1 MRISTTQLYQHGVD
15 AMLDQQS
22 RLNKTQIQ
30 LGTGKRV
37 VAPSDDPTAAVQI
50 LDLKKSIDISQR
62 YQANIGVARATLNTE
77 EQALQSA
84 IDIVQRMRELT
95 LQANT
100 GTLSDQQRQGIAI
113 EVSEHIAGMLNI
125 ANTQDSNGDYLFAG
139 YSAGARPF
147 SQSAAGFNYAG
158 DQGQRLLQVGPTRQ
172 VAVSDSGTDVFQ
184 AIRNGNGTFVSSYL
198 AANTGTGIIAPGS
211 VTDASAWVPDTY
223 TITFTT
229 ATTYEVRDGASTLVT
244 SGTYQAD
251 AAIAFNGIETDIS
264 GTPAAGDVFTVAPSA
279 NQDVFTTLQNLA
291 TALRRGTADEAA
303 RAEQRNDLNRVMVDL
318 DRALENFTGLQAGV
332 GARLSALDN
341 EEMLNEE
348 FVAVSETALAAIEEL
363 DYPEAISRFNRQ
375 LLALQAAQQTFMKV
389 QNLSLFN
396 FLG

>member
-1 MRISTTQLYQHGVD
+1 MRISTTQLYQRGVD

-50 LDLKKSIDISQR
+50 LDLKKSIDISRR
-62 YQANIGVARATLNTE
+62 YQINIGVARATLNTE
-77 EQALQSA
+77 EQALRSA
-84 IDIVQRMRELT
+84 IDIVQRVRELT

-113 EVSEHIAGMLNI
+113 EVSEHIAGLLNI

-147 SQSAAGFNYAG
+147 SQGAAGFNYAG

-184 AIRNGNGTFVSSYL
+184 AIRNGNGTFVSSYH

-229 ATTYEVRDGASTLVT
+229 ATTYEVRDGTSALVT

-291 TALRRGTADEAA
+291 TALKRGTAGEAA

-318 DRALENFTGLQAGV
+318 DRALEKFTGLQAGV
-332 GARLSALDN
+332 GARLNALDN